1 LVLTA
6 FSVFLLRLLLLDCNK
21 KLISQKCGLRRLK
34 IDFSPDIFSFE
45 CLIGGDSEVGFT
57 LSCHPQIMRLIENE
71 AEKAGMSRT
80 QCINEILS
88 QVLSTPNILTSG
100 TCLEELQAYSRLFN
114 DDVMLKIPAIA
125 DKERRSPDQMLLYL
139 IELGIDKT
147 EGST

>member
-1 LVLTA
+1 
-6 FSVFLLRLLLLDCNK
+6 
-21 KLISQKCGLRRLK
+21 
-34 IDFSPDIFSFE
+34 
-45 CLIGGDSEVGFT
+45 VGFT
-57 LSCHPQIMRLIENE
+57 LSCQPQIMRLIEDE

-88 QVLSTPNILTSG
+88 QVFSTPNILTSG

-114 DDVMLKIPAIA
+114 DDVMLRIPKIA

-147 EGST
+147 EGT